1 MPKILQHTGGD
12 VVEVIL
18 ADHRWFEEALRE
30 LRDVQ
35 ADRAAVLADLATVL
49 IAHAEAEES
58 KVYSTLR
65 NKNAIDDEE
74 VEHSEHE
81 HDEGNEAL
89 LALMEVAD
97 TSSEE
102 FSEKTHELSEALSHH
117 LDEEERDVLNPA
129 RTDVSQQVRDQLG
142 EAFSAERTRLIESGC
157 GSIDNVRRIVEQ
169 AHQKKNAPARRAGDH
184 HHGPAPPARGRP
196 CPAAWV
202 AVGVA

>member
-1 MPKILQHTGGD
+1 MPKILQHASGD
-12 VVEVIL
+12 VVEIIL

-35 ADRAAVLADLATVL
+35 SDRAAVLADLATVL

-58 KVYSTLR
+58 KVYPSLR
-65 NKNAIDDEE
+65 KKNAIDAEE

-89 LALMEVAD
+89 LELMEVED

-129 RTDVSQQVRDQLG
+129 RTDISQEVRDKLG
-142 EAFSAERTRLIESGC
+142 QEFAAERTRLIESGA
-157 GSIDNVRRIVEQ
+157 GSIENVRRIV
-169 AHQKKNAPARRAGDH
+169 AAAKKKEKSS
-184 HHGPAPPARGRP
+184 
-196 CPAAWV
+196 
-202 AVGVA
+202 

>member
-1 MPKILQHTGGD
+1 MPKILQQTGGD

-30 LRDVQ
+30 LRDVG

-58 KVYSTLR
+58 KVYPALR
-65 NKNAIDDEE
+65 KRDAIDADE

-89 LALMEVAD
+89 LALMEVED
-97 TSSEE
+97 TASEE
-102 FSEKTHELSEALSHH
+102 FSDKTHELSEALTHH

-129 RTDVSQQVRDQLG
+129 KTDVAGDVRAKLG
-142 EAFSAERTRLIESGC
+142 EAFAAERSRLIETGC
-157 GSIDNVRRIVEQ
+157 GSISNVRKLVK
-169 AHQKKNAPARRAGDH
+169 AAKQKS
-184 HHGPAPPARGRP
+184 
-196 CPAAWV
+196 
-202 AVGVA
+202 

>member
-1 MPKILQHTGGD
+1 MPKILQHAGGD

-30 LRDVQ
+30 LRDVES
-35 ADRAAVLADLATVL
+35 DRAAVLADLATVL

-58 KVYSTLR
+58 QVYPQLR
-65 NKNAIDDEE
+65 KKDAIDAEE

-89 LALMEVAD
+89 LELMEVED
-97 TSSEE
+97 TASEE

-129 RTDVSQQVRDQLG
+129 RTDVSQEVRDDLG
-142 EAFSAERTRLIESGC
+142 EKFAAERARLIESGA
-157 GSIDNVRRIVEQ
+157 GSIENVRKIV
-169 AHQKKNAPARRAGDH
+169 AAAKKKEAKSD
-184 HHGPAPPARGRP
+184 
-196 CPAAWV
+196 
-202 AVGVA
+202 

>member
-1 MPKILQHTGGD
+1 MPKILQQTGGD
-12 VVEVIL
+12 VVEIIL

-30 LRDVQ
+30 LRDVR

-58 KVYSTLR
+58 KVYPALSR
-65 NKNAIDDEE
+65 KRAIDSEE

-89 LALMEVAD
+89 LALMEVEDPA
-97 TSSEE
+97 SEE

-129 RTDVSQQVRDQLG
+129 KTDVGQEVRDRLG
-142 EAFSAERTRLIESGC
+142 EDFSAERARLIESDC
-157 GSIDNVRRIVEQ
+157 GSIENVRRIVEE
-169 AHQKKNAPARRAGDH
+169 AQKKK
-184 HHGPAPPARGRP
+184 
-196 CPAAWV
+196 
-202 AVGVA
+202 

>member
-1 MPKILQHTGGD
+1 MPKILQHASGD
-12 VVEVIL
+12 VVEIIL

-35 ADRAAVLADLATVL
+35 SDRAAVLADLATVL

-58 KVYSTLR
+58 KVYPSLR
-65 NKNAIDDEE
+65 NKNAIDAEE
-74 VEHSEHE
+74 VEHSVHE

-89 LALMEVAD
+89 LELMEVED

-129 RTDVSQQVRDQLG
+129 RTDVSQEVRDQLG
-142 EAFSAERTRLIESGC
+142 KEFAAERARLIESGA
-157 GSIDNVRRIVEQ
+157 GSIENVRKLV
-169 AHQKKNAPARRAGDH
+169 
-184 HHGPAPPARGRP
+184 
-196 CPAAWV
+196 AA
-202 AVGVA
+202 AKEKEKSS

>member
-1 MPKILQHTGGD
+1 MPKILQQTGGD
-12 VVEVIL
+12 VVEIIL

-58 KVYSTLR
+58 KVYPSLR
-65 NKNAIDDEE
+65 KKNAIDAEE

-89 LALMEVAD
+89 LALMEVEDPA
-97 TSSEE
+97 SEE

-117 LDEEERDVLNPA
+117 IDEEERDVLNPA
-129 RTDVSQQVRDQLG
+129 KTDLDADARAKLG
-142 EAFSAERTRLIESGC
+142 EAFATERARLIGSGC
-157 GSIDNVRRIVEQ
+157 GSIENVRALVEKAQ
-169 AHQKKNAPARRAGDH
+169 QNN
-184 HHGPAPPARGRP
+184 
-196 CPAAWV
+196 
-202 AVGVA
+202 

>member
-1 MPKILQHTGGD
+1 MPKILQHASGD
-12 VVEVIL
+12 VVEIIL

-35 ADRAAVLADLATVL
+35 SDRAAVLADLATVL

-58 KVYSTLR
+58 KVYPSLR
-65 NKNAIDDEE
+65 NKNAIDAEE

-89 LALMEVAD
+89 LELMEVED

-129 RTDVSQQVRDQLG
+129 RTDVSQEVRDKLG
-142 EAFSAERTRLIESGC
+142 AEFAAERARLIESGA
-157 GSIDNVRRIVEQ
+157 GSIENVRKIV
-169 AHQKKNAPARRAGDH
+169 AAAKKKEKSS
-184 HHGPAPPARGRP
+184 
-196 CPAAWV
+196 
-202 AVGVA
+202 

>member
-30 LRDVQ
+30 LRDVES
-35 ADRAAVLADLATVL
+35 DRAAVLADLATVL

-58 KVYSTLR
+58 KVYPQL
-65 NKNAIDDEE
+65 KKKHAIDAEE

-89 LALMEVAD
+89 LELMEVED
-97 TSSEE
+97 TTSEE
-102 FSEKTHELSEALSHH
+102 FGDKTHELSEALSHH

-129 RTDVSQQVRDQLG
+129 RTDVSQEVRDELG
-142 EAFSAERTRLIESGC
+142 EKFAAERARLIESGA
-157 GSIDNVRRIVEQ
+157 GSIENVRKLVE
-169 AHQKKNAPARRAGDH
+169 AAKKKEEKSS
-184 HHGPAPPARGRP
+184 
-196 CPAAWV
+196 
-202 AVGVA
+202 